1 MNEDLQSNQREQ
13 SMAQQTSDEQIT
25 ADVRRALL
33 LKLQFQMHP
42 IQVDVRDGVV
52 TLRGAVE
59 SAELRQEAAR
69 LAMMAPGLRDVI
81 NLIEVRGERA

>member
-1 MNEDLQSNQREQ
+1 MNEDLQSNQGDET
-13 SMAQQTSDEQIT
+13 MAQHIPDEEIA